1 VNGFSLELPL
11 TIIATL
17 GAALAV
23 TSARRGAWI
32 ALIIAATAVALLEF
46 HPTDAVPLTLVLR
59 LAAIYGAILVALPP
73 GAIYGAILV
82 ALPPGLL
89 TPRALTH
96 DLAPR
101 RIASTLSEHPVV
113 VATAAAGL
121 LLGAIPLALPIE
133 GSSTLLRS
141 AGVAMLLIGLP
152 PLLTSRYVEATA
164 RAAVVTLSGALLL
177 RAAIL
182 GPLDAL
188 SSLVIAGG
196 FAALLLTGTAVA
208 GQLTKA
214 EEA

>member
-46 HPTDAVPLTLVLR
+46 HPTDAVPLALVLR
-59 LAAIYGAILVALPP
+59 LA
-73 GAIYGAILV
+73 AIYGAILV

-89 TPRALTH
+89 TPRALIY

-113 VATAAAGL
+113 MATAAAGL

>member
-1 VNGFSLELPL
+1 MNGFSLELPL

-59 LAAIYGAILVALPP
+59 LA
-73 GAIYGAILV
+73 AIYGAILV

>member
-1 VNGFSLELPL
+1 MNGFSLELPL
-11 TIIATL
+11 TVIATL

-46 HPTDAVPLTLVLR
+46 HPTDEVPLTLVLR

-73 GAIYGAILV
+73 G
-82 ALPPGLL
+82 LL
-89 TPRALTH
+89 TPRALAH

>member
-73 GAIYGAILV
+73 G
-82 ALPPGLL
+82 LL
-89 TPRALTH
+89 TPRALIH

>member
-46 HPTDAVPLTLVLR
+46 HPTDEVPLTLVLR
-59 LAAIYGAILVALPP
+59 LA
-73 GAIYGAILV
+73 AIYGAILV

>member
-1 VNGFSLELPL
+1 MNGFSLELPL

-32 ALIIAATAVALLEF
+32 ALIIAAAAVALLEF
-46 HPTDAVPLTLVLR
+46 HPTDAVPLALVLR
-59 LAAIYGAILVALPP
+59 LA
-73 GAIYGAILV
+73 AIYGAILV

-89 TPRALTH
+89 TPRALIY

>member
-1 VNGFSLELPL
+1 MNGFSLELPL

-46 HPTDAVPLTLVLR
+46 HPTDEVPLTLVLR

-73 GAIYGAILV
+73 G
-82 ALPPGLL
+82 LL
-89 TPRALTH
+89 TPRALAH

-101 RIASTLSEHPVV
+101 RIASALSEHPVV

>member
-11 TIIATL
+11 TITATL

-32 ALIIAATAVALLEF
+32 ALIIAVTAVALLEF

-73 GAIYGAILV
+73 G
-82 ALPPGLL
+82 LL
-89 TPRALTH
+89 TPRALIH

-101 RIASTLSEHPVV
+101 RIASTLTEHPVV
-113 VATAAAGL
+113 AATAAAGL

>member
-32 ALIIAATAVALLEF
+32 SLIIAVTAVALLEF

-73 GAIYGAILV
+73 G
-82 ALPPGLL
+82 LL
-89 TPRALTH
+89 TPRALIH

-101 RIASTLSEHPVV
+101 RIASTLTEHPVV
-113 VATAAAGL
+113 AATAAAGL

>member
-1 VNGFSLELPL
+1 MNGFSLDLPL

-46 HPTDAVPLTLVLR
+46 HPTDEVPLTLVLR
-59 LAAIYGAILVALPP
+59 LA
-73 GAIYGAILV
+73 AIYGAILV

>member
-32 ALIIAATAVALLEF
+32 ALIIAATTVALLEF
-46 HPTDAVPLTLVLR
+46 HPTDEVPLTLVLR

-73 GAIYGAILV
+73 G
-82 ALPPGLL
+82 LL
-89 TPRALTH
+89 TPQALIH

>member
-23 TSARRGAWI
+23 TSALRGAWI

-46 HPTDAVPLTLVLR
+46 HPTDEVPLTLVLR

-73 GAIYGAILV
+73 G
-82 ALPPGLL
+82 LL
-89 TPRALTH
+89 TPRALAH

>member
-1 VNGFSLELPL
+1 MYGFSLELPL

-46 HPTDAVPLTLVLR
+46 HPTDEVPLTLVLR

-73 GAIYGAILV
+73 G
-82 ALPPGLL
+82 LL
-89 TPRALTH
+89 TPRALAH

>member
-1 VNGFSLELPL
+1 MNGFSLEFPL
-11 TIIATL
+11 TILATL

-32 ALIIAATAVALLEF
+32 ALIVAATAVALLEF

-59 LAAIYGAILVALPP
+59 LA
-73 GAIYGAILV
+73 AIYGAILV

-141 AGVAMLLIGLP
+141 AGVALLLIGLP

>member
-1 VNGFSLELPL
+1 MISLELPL
-11 TIIATL
+11 AIIATL

-32 ALIIAATAVALLEF
+32 ALILATTAVALLEF
-46 HPTDAVPLTLVLR
+46 QPTDSLPLTLVLR
-59 LAAIYGAILVALPP
+59 LAAIFGAILF
-73 GAIYGAILV
+73 

-89 TPRALTH
+89 TPQALTH

-101 RIASTLSEHPVV
+101 RIASTLTEHPVV
-113 VATAAAGL
+113 VATALAGL
-121 LLGAIPLALPIE
+121 LLGASPLALPIE

-141 AGVAMLLIGLP
+141 AGVALLLIGLP

-188 SSLVIAGG
+188 SSLIIAGG

-214 EEA
+214 EES

>member
-11 TIIATL
+11 TIIATF

-46 HPTDAVPLTLVLR
+46 HPTDEVPLTLVLR

-73 GAIYGAILV
+73 G
-82 ALPPGLL
+82 LL
-89 TPRALTH
+89 TPQALIH

>member
-1 VNGFSLELPL
+1 MNGFSLELPL

-46 HPTDAVPLTLVLR
+46 HPTDEVPLTLVLR
-59 LAAIYGAILVALPP
+59 LAALYGAL
-73 GAIYGAILV
+73 LV

-89 TPRALTH
+89 TPRALAH

>member
-1 VNGFSLELPL
+1 MNGFSLELPL

-46 HPTDAVPLTLVLR
+46 HPTDEVPLTLVLR

-73 GAIYGAILV
+73 G
-82 ALPPGLL
+82 LL
-89 TPRALTH
+89 TPQALIH

>member
-1 VNGFSLELPL
+1 MNGTGLELPL
-11 TIIATL
+11 TVIATL
-17 GAALAV
+17 GATLAV

-32 ALIIAATAVALLEF
+32 ALIIAATAVAILEF
-46 HPTDAVPLTLVLR
+46 HPTDEVPLTLVLR

-73 GAIYGAILV
+73 G
-82 ALPPGLL
+82 LL
-89 TPRALTH
+89 TPQALAH

-101 RIASTLSEHPVV
+101 RIASTLTEHPVV
-113 VATAAAGL
+113 AATAAAGL

-141 AGVAMLLIGLP
+141 AGVAMLVIGLP

-208 GQLTKA
+208 GQLTTA

>member
-1 VNGFSLELPL
+1 MNGFSLELPL

-46 HPTDAVPLTLVLR
+46 HPTDAVPLTLALR
-59 LAAIYGAILVALPP
+59 LA
-73 GAIYGAILV
+73 AIYGAILV

>member
-46 HPTDAVPLTLVLR
+46 HPTDEVPLTLVLR

-73 GAIYGAILV
+73 G
-82 ALPPGLL
+82 LL
-89 TPRALTH
+89 TPQALIH

-196 FAALLLTGTAVA
+196 FAALLLTVTAVA

>member
-1 VNGFSLELPL
+1 MNGFSLELPL

-73 GAIYGAILV
+73 G
-82 ALPPGLL
+82 LL
-89 TPRALTH
+89 TPRALTN

>member
-1 VNGFSLELPL
+1 MNGFNLELPL
-11 TIIATL
+11 TIVATL
-17 GAALAV
+17 SAALAV

-46 HPTDAVPLTLVLR
+46 HPTDEVPLTLVLR
-59 LAAIYGAILVALPP
+59 LAAIYGAILA
-73 GAIYGAILV
+73 

-89 TPRALTH
+89 TPRALAH

>member
-46 HPTDAVPLTLVLR
+46 HPTDEVPLALVLR

-73 GAIYGAILV
+73 G
-82 ALPPGLL
+82 LL
-89 TPRALTH
+89 TPQALIH

>member
-1 VNGFSLELPL
+1 MNGFSLELPL

-32 ALIIAATAVALLEF
+32 ALIIAVTAVALLEF

-59 LAAIYGAILVALPP
+59 LA
-73 GAIYGAILV
+73 AIYGAILV

>member
-1 VNGFSLELPL
+1 MNGFSLELPL

-32 ALIIAATAVALLEF
+32 ALIIATTAVALLEF

-59 LAAIYGAILVALPP
+59 LA
-73 GAIYGAILV
+73 AIYGAILV

-214 EEA
+214 EES